1 MRVVFHSGG
10 VFILL
15 GWLVGGARK
24 SILSDWAAGGK
35 IWEKGKKGAGGRRAG
50 RLGWHIFLCWLRE
63 MDFLNIPA
71 KWYRP
76 DAIARDSPSGLI
88 AGFW

>member
-15 GWLVGGARK
+15 GWLGGRK

-35 IWEKGKKGAGGRRAG
+35 GWEKGKKGAGGRRAG
-50 RLGWHIFLCWLRE
+50 RLGWHIFAAALRRE
-63 MDFLNIPA
+63 MRF
-71 KWYRP
+71 
-76 DAIARDSPSGLI
+76 S
-88 AGFW
+88 